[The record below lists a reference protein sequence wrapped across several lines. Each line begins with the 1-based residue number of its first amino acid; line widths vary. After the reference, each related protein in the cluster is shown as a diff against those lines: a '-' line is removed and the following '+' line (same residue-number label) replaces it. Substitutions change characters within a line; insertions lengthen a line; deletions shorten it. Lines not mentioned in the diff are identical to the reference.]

1 MTSVQVLNGRKL
13 AEVGKRLERL
23 PKVRKKTEKLK
34 SRPPSSKQ
42 KRSKESQ
49 KTERFDAESTDAV
62 EQSQESASMS
72 DLSVKQKKRKHEEGV
87 VLSGTPL
94 HKKSKMSKKGTEKAE
109 LKRTEGTQDK
119 RAHTKGSSSKQLELQ
134 AEDIT
139 APAGDSVPR
148 SRKKRKRETVGKREV
163 DDYVSAVTTPQDHS
177 VVALCD
183 TGVETTRL
191 ETEHETDLPQTMPI
205 KTKRSPLGKGLSS
218 KSKKARSGV
227 VAVEEIRPKTK
238 RKKHG
243 SLSGHVE
250 LLRTDIGTGQESTW
264 M

>member
-1 MTSVQVLNGRKL
+1 MTSVQVLDGRKL
-13 AEVGKRLERL
+13 AKVGKRLETS
-23 PKVRKKTEKLK
+23 PKVRKKTDKLK

-94 HKKSKMSKKGTEKAE
+94 HKKSKMSRKGTEKAE
-109 LKRTEGTQDK
+109 LKRTEGTPDK
-119 RAHTKGSSSKQLELQ
+119 RAHTEGSSSKQLELQ

-191 ETEHETDLPQTMPI
+191 ETEHERDLPQT
-205 KTKRSPLGKGLSS
+205 KTNRSPLGKGLSS